1 MSIIIAMCTYAL
13 TMSISP
19 GPVNIITMT
28 SGLNHGISRTVP
40 FVAGATIGFTA
51 LLFAIG
57 IGASELIEL
66 FPTAMKAAGYIGAA
80 FMLYMAYKIAF
91 SKGSIKIGK
100 QETPSFYQGFILN
113 ILNPKAWIASISGV
127 TAFTAKGDM
136 SSLILFC
143 SLYFFIC
150 FIGVGS
156 WAVVGKQAKALVQ
169 KESQLRIFNKIMGAG
184 LAGVSAYLL
193 LT

>member
-28 SGLNHGISRTVP
+28 SGLNHGICRTFP
-40 FVAGATIGFTA
+40 FVAGATIGFTS
-51 LLFAIG
+51 LLFCIG
-57 IGASELIEL
+57 LGASELIEL
-66 FPTAMKAAGYIGAA
+66 FPSFMQVIGYIGAA

-91 SKGSIKIGK
+91 SKGTIALGEES
-100 QETPSFYQGFILN
+100 QPSFYQGFLLN

-127 TAFTAKGDM
+127 AAFTTKGDV
-136 SSLILFC
+136 SSLALFC
-143 SLYFFIC
+143 GLYFFIC

-156 WAVVGKQAKALVQ
+156 WAVVGQKAKTLIQ
-169 KESQLRIFNKIMGAG
+169 TESSLRIFNMLMGLG
-184 LAGVSAYLL
+184 LASVALYLL
-193 LT
+193 FI

>member
-28 SGLNHGISRTVP
+28 SGLNHGIYRTVP
-40 FVAGATIGFTA
+40 FVAGATIGFTS
-51 LLFAIG
+51 LLFCIG
-57 IGASELIEL
+57 LGASELIVL
-66 FPTAMKAAGYIGAA
+66 FPTFMLAIGYIGAT

-91 SKGSIKIGK
+91 SKGTIALSEENKPG
-100 QETPSFYQGFILN
+100 FYQGFLLN

-127 TAFTAKGDM
+127 AAFTTTGDL
-136 SSLILFC
+136 SSLFLFC
-143 SLYFFIC
+143 ALYFFIC

-156 WAVVGKQAKALVQ
+156 WAVVGQQAKILVQ
-169 KESQLRIFNKIMGAG
+169 TESRLRIFNMLMGAG
-184 LAGVSAYLL
+184 LATVAIYLL